1 MFESKRSPEYKRA
14 REEHKKAASKDR
26 LTKIGQQKIKT
37 TMIGA
42 LATIEEKLGYLW
54 EHDPKM
60 QNVYDEIRS
69 EILDKGNNQIRN
81 FEVELAQYDIIW
93 NQYTMIL
100 PVKRK
105 EQ

>member
-1 MFESKRSPEYKRA
+1 MFESRGSPEYKKA
-14 REEHKKAASKDR
+14 REEHKKAASKER

-54 EHDPKM
+54 ENDPEM
-60 QNVYDEIRS
+60 QAVYDSIRS

-81 FEVELAQYDIIW
+81 FEVELTYYDIIW
-93 NQYTMIL
+93 NQYTMVL